1 MPRKN
6 SQSIKKCC
14 RCEEDYPARRN
25 SHYCLPCADIMWYLR
40 RKVEKRVAHAV
51 RTGKIPAASDLL
63 CEDCLQPAQDY
74 DHRDYG
80 KPLQVAAVC
89 KPCNA
94 KRGPAIG
101 YGEPT

>member
-1 MPRKN
+1 MAYEVKRGRIP
-6 SQSIKKCC
+6 
-14 RCEEDYPARRN
+14 PA
-25 SHYCLPCADIMWYLR
+25 
-40 RKVEKRVAHAV
+40 
-51 RTGKIPAASDLL
+51 TDLL
-63 CEDCLQPAQDY
+63 CEDCPQPAKEY

-101 YGEPT
+101 YGEPA